1 MREKKYFPTVA
12 VIYLNYLIHG
22 IALIILA
29 QNITYLKDQM
39 HTDNSGVM
47 FVVSG
52 LGIGKLVTQYI
63 AGILSDKFGRRP
75 FMFLS
80 ISCYSV
86 FYLGIL
92 VSPNIYVGFVFS
104 FICGFGNTCLD
115 SGGTP
120 ALMEIMDKMIGTA
133 SILTK
138 LFVAAGQFILPIV
151 IGIVVSRQ
159 MYYGTS
165 FLLCVGVL
173 VVLGLCLIKV
183 PFVQLKKGATSSKT
197 EEAVAKVTG
206 SVKAKMQV
214 EGIALIIIGYTSTAT
229 FHTIINWITIYAREV
244 AGLSETTAQSIM
256 SFYST
261 GAVLAVATT
270 AVLVQKVIK
279 PARMLI
285 VYPTLA
291 TIAIFILM
299 THPTELICKCMGFA
313 IGCFAG
319 GGVLQLAAAVIV
331 EFFPESKGT
340 VTGMVFTASGV
351 AMFAGPIITGFL
363 SKTSISYVLL
373 YDIVVTCVGIIMAI
387 LVNIRYNQVF
397 LAGKE
402 EKEVICEEV
411 QNGLN

>member
-1 MREKKYFPTVA
+1 MRDKKYFPTLT

-29 QNITYLKDQM
+29 QNITYLKEQM
-39 HTDNSGVM
+39 GTDNSGVM

-52 LGIGKLVTQYI
+52 LGIGKLVTQYV

-80 ISCYSV
+80 ILSYII
-86 FYLGIL
+86 FFAGIL
-92 VSPNIYVGFVFS
+92 ISPNIYVGFFFS

-120 ALMEIMDKMIGTA
+120 ALMEILNKMMGTA

-138 LFVAAGQFILPIV
+138 LFIAAGQFVLPLV
-151 IGIVVSRQ
+151 IGVVVARQ

-165 FLLCVGVL
+165 FLLCIGVL
-173 VVLGLCLIKV
+173 IVLGVCLIRV
-183 PFVQLKKGATSSKT
+183 PFVSVNET
-197 EEAVAKVTG
+197 ECECSETEKYTDIYKPEG
-206 SVKAKMQV
+206 NMKI

-244 AGLSETTAQSIM
+244 AKLSETTAQSLM

-261 GAVLAVATT
+261 GAVIAVAVT
-270 AVLVQKVIK
+270 ALLVQKLVK
-279 PARMLI
+279 SVRMLI
-285 VYPTLA
+285 IYPVLA
-291 TIAIFILM
+291 IAAMTVLM
-299 THPTELICKCMGFA
+299 VCPTEMVCRTMAFA

-319 GGVLQLAAAVIV
+319 GGVLQLAAAAIV
-331 EFFPESKGT
+331 EFFPEKKGT

-351 AMFAGPIITGFL
+351 AMFLGPIITGFV
-363 SKTSISYVLL
+363 SKISVSYVLV
-373 YDIVVTCVGIIMAI
+373 YDIAVTLLGILLAI
-387 LVNIRYNQVF
+387 VVNIRYNQVF
-397 LAGKE
+397 SKRTE
-402 EKEVICEEV
+402 R
-411 QNGLN
+411 

>member
-1 MREKKYFPTVA
+1 MKEKKYFPTVA

-29 QNITYLKDQM
+29 QNITYLKEQM

-52 LGIGKLVTQYI
+52 LGIGKLVTQYV

-80 ISCYSV
+80 IICYSI
-86 FYLGIL
+86 FFLGIL
-92 VSPNIYVGFVFS
+92 ISPNIYIGFVFS
-104 FICGFGNTCLD
+104 FLCGFGNTCLD
-115 SGGTP
+115 AGGTP

-151 IGIVVSRQ
+151 MGVVVSRQ

-165 FLLCVGVL
+165 FLLCVALL
-173 VVLGLCLIKV
+173 VVLGICLIKV
-183 PFVQLKKGATSSKT
+183 PFVHLKMEKNQKVD
-197 EEAVAKVTG
+197 EVVAKKAKP
-206 SVKAKMQV
+206 VKAKMQV

-256 SFYST
+256 SFYSI

-270 AVLVQKVIK
+270 AVLVQKFIK
-279 PARMLI
+279 PARMLM

-291 TIAIFILM
+291 TMAILILILN
-299 THPTELICKCMGFA
+299 PTELICKCMGFA

-319 GGVLQLAAAVIV
+319 GGVLQLAAAAIV

-363 SKTSISYVLL
+363 SKSSVTYVLL
-373 YDIVVTCVGIIMAI
+373 YDVIVTCVGIIMAV

-397 LAGKE
+397 SVGRKNYVQ
-402 EKEVICEEV
+402 KICKII
-411 QNGLN
+411 